1 MFPIRKTVATRVSSA
16 MPVSNPDRFRET
28 TQRWE
33 IEAGPLAGTALDYS
47 FHDDWSVTWR
57 EVTGPRQG
65 EKGRARQFHVEA
77 VTADLYLLSFSIA
90 ASVVWTV
97 ALDFSNYRMV
107 GFRTGPGTSVA
118 IRGIFRP
125 L

>member
-1 MFPIRKTVATRVSSA
+1 MFPIRKTVATPVSKA
-16 MPVSNPDRFRET
+16 TPVSNPDRFRET

-65 EKGRARQFHVEA
+65 EKGRARQFHVEPVA
-77 VTADLYLLSFSIA
+77 ADLYLLSFSIA
-90 ASVVWTV
+90 ASVVLTV
-97 ALDFSNYRMV
+97 ALDFSTYRMV
-107 GFRTGPGTSVA
+107 GFRTGTGTSIS
-118 IRGIFRP
+118 IRGMFRP